1 MKKILVTGASG
12 FIGSYLV
19 SKLSEDLNSK
29 IYAIDRNQLTIK
41 KKNILFINRD
51 LKLMRKFPKVD
62 IVFHLAAYNGTKHF
76 YKNPSDVIND
86 NIIPTLNL
94 IDFYRRNPCKLFVFS
109 GTSEIYSYKL
119 LNKKRSY
126 YGFSEKDPVIFKD
139 LFNPR
144 WSYAISKFMGE
155 VSVINSKIPFIIVRY
170 FNIYGKG
177 QKDHFIPEFIE
188 RLKKGVVSLY
198 GHKNTRSFLFIDDAI
213 KATLKIVNQKKSIN
227 QIFNIG
233 SSKERS
239 ILSVAKII
247 LKLLKI
253 NKRIKLFNS
262 PRGSIIRRRP
272 NVKKVKKIIGKIENI
287 PFSVGLRKIL
297 NK

>member
-41 KKNILFINRD
+41 KKNIVFINRD
-51 LKLMRKFPKVD
+51 LKLMKKFPKVD
-62 IVFHLAAYNGTKHF
+62 IVFHLAAYNGTKYF
-76 YKNPSDVIND
+76 YKNPTDVIND

-94 IDFYRRNPCKLFVFS
+94 INFYRKNPCKLFVFS
-109 GTSEIYSYKL
+109 GTSEIYSHKL
-119 LNKKRSY
+119 LNKNYS
-126 YGFSEKDPVIFKD
+126 GFAEKDPIIFKD

-155 VSVINSKIPFIIVRY
+155 VSVINSNIPFVILRY

-188 RLKKGVVSLY
+188 RLKKGIVSLY
-198 GHKNTRSFLFIDDAI
+198 GYKNTRSFLFIDDAI
-213 KATLKIVNQKKSIN
+213 KATLKIVNQKRSIN

-233 SSKERS
+233 SSNEQK

-253 NKRIKLFNS
+253 NKDIKLFNA
-262 PRGSIIRRRP
+262 PTGSIIRRKP
-272 NVKKVKKIIGKIENI
+272 NISKAKKIIGKIEYI
-287 PFSVGLRKIL
+287 PLSDGLQKIL
-297 NK
+297 N